1 MELLTR
7 TWRTFLRQLA
17 PDVWF
22 SIGILA
28 VLLTI
33 ELVGRQQATTDV
45 HDLCA
50 LVLLAALGYLIAQRH
65 RVRPIAWVT
74 ALGSLAPRM
83 GDWLQRRYAM
93 EVGFD
98 LRGKPRLPTGLP
110 RPLVI
115 GLAVVL
121 IIVALSLVC
130 AEYLP
135 LGLRGVLVHGW
146 YLGYLGLLTVLW
158 AALLGGTFAAIG
170 YPFAMIHN
178 RFAGSR
184 SNRGQRG
191 PRSEGTVLI
200 AYFAFFMMAAF
211 YLPAWLPLL
220 VCLFALTINIAT
232 TAIPS
237 NPDVQILWRYR
248 QPGAAL
254 HAIPWGWWVTW
265 EFTFLSMAAMSLSL
279 LSAGSSILGHTPT
292 AAMAAAA
299 ASATPAITRALL
311 PHEAMP
317 ITTSLG
323 LTLAWLGAG
332 ALSLHVA
339 ERLIARLRDPARP
352 SRPTLHI
359 KGDCSTEERQR
370 ITRHFRTAG
379 WTLRWAPAKRG
390 ATDVPVVLVSQPV
403 ECGIEGPSWPL
414 RVTVDEL
421 LTDTVLKRLVRRAE
435 ITMRR
440 RLISGLERLFKQ
452 AASRKYRRGTG
463 LWLAPHLW
471 FIPGASRDTR
481 EDDPEFEQGSM
492 LSGMVGMPYHRIFP
506 RCVRHHT
513 YQMLRALQID
523 LIFVEDG
530 VGFRRFCRVL
540 RMMFELYDMH
550 GGRKRA
556 EEIHFQGLPGV
567 RVLIHEYALD
577 EPFKSE
583 TYPEPEFESLGRARI
598 LHVFKDRGEQE
609 EPLET
614 PLDWTNMPAPSAAL

>member
-1 MELLTR
+1 MELLSR
-7 TWRTFLRQLA
+7 TWRSFLRQLA

-50 LVLLAALGYLIAQRH
+50 LVLLAAIAYLIAQRH
-65 RVRPIAWVT
+65 RIRPIGWVKGL
-74 ALGSLAPRM
+74 ARLGPRI
-83 GDWLQRRYAM
+83 GDWLQHRYSM

-98 LRGKPRLPTGLP
+98 LRGKPPLPTGLP
-110 RPLVI
+110 RPLVT
-115 GLAVVL
+115 GLGVVL
-121 IIVALSLVC
+121 AIVALSLIF

-135 LGLRGVLVHGW
+135 LGLRAVLVRGW
-146 YLGYLGLLTVLW
+146 YLGYLALLALLW
-158 AALLGGTFAAIG
+158 VALLGGTFAAIG

-178 RFAGSR
+178 RFAGNR
-184 SNRGQRG
+184 SGRSQRA

-200 AYFAFFMMAAF
+200 AYFALILMAAF
-211 YLPAWLPLL
+211 YLPAWVPLV
-220 VCLFALTINIAT
+220 VCLLALAVNVAT

-248 QPGAAL
+248 QPGASL
-254 HAIPWGWWVTW
+254 HAIPWSWWVTW
-265 EFTFLSMAAMSLSL
+265 EFTFLSMAALSLSL

-292 AAMAAAA
+292 VAEAAA
-299 ASATPAITRALL
+299 ASATPAVTRLPL

-323 LTLAWLGAG
+323 LTLAWLGAV

-352 SRPTLHI
+352 TRPVLFV
-359 KGDCSTEERQR
+359 KGDCSPDERQR
-370 ITRHFRTAG
+370 ITLHFRGHG
-379 WTLRWAPAKRG
+379 WSLRWPPAKRSS
-390 ATDVPVVLVSQPV
+390 TDVPVVLVNQAV
-403 ECGIEGPSWPL
+403 ESGLEGPSWPL
-414 RVTVDEL
+414 RVTVEEL
-421 LTDTVLKRLVRRAE
+421 LSDTVLKRLARRAE
-435 ITMRR
+435 IQMRR
-440 RLISGLERLFKQ
+440 RLMSGLERLFKQ

-481 EDDPEFEQGSM
+481 EDDMEFEQGTI

-506 RCVRHHT
+506 RCVRHHL
-513 YQMLRALQID
+513 YEMLRALQID

-530 VGFRRFCRVL
+530 VGYRRFCRVL
-540 RMMFELYDMH
+540 RMMFELYDVH

>member
-1 MELLTR
+1 MELLSR
-7 TWRTFLRQLA
+7 TWRTLLRQLA

-33 ELVGRQQATTDV
+33 EVVGRQQATTDV

-50 LVLLAALGYLIAQRH
+50 LVLLAALAYLIRERH
-65 RVRPIAWVT
+65 RVRPIGWVT
-74 ALGSLAPRM
+74 ALGRLAPRM
-83 GDWLQRRYAM
+83 GDWLQRRYSM

-98 LRGKPRLPTGLP
+98 LRGKPRLSTGLP
-110 RPLVI
+110 QPLVV
-115 GLAVVL
+115 GLGVVL
-121 IIVALSLVC
+121 AIVALSLVF
-130 AEYLP
+130 AENLP
-135 LGLRGVLVHGW
+135 LGLRAVLVRGW
-146 YLGYLGLLTVLW
+146 YLGYLALLALLW
-158 AALLGGTFAAIG
+158 TAMLGGTFAAIG

-178 RFAGSR
+178 HFARNR
-184 SNRGQRG
+184 SNRSARP
-191 PRSEGTVLI
+191 PRIEGTVLI

-211 YLPAWLPLL
+211 SLPAWLPLM
-220 VCLFALTINIAT
+220 VCLLALAINIAT

-248 QPGAAL
+248 KPGAVL

-279 LSAGSSILGHTPT
+279 IAAGSSILGHTPT

-299 ASATPAITRALL
+299 SATPAVTRPLL

-332 ALSLHVA
+332 ALGLHVA

-352 SRPTLHI
+352 SRPVLHI
-359 KGDCSTEERQR
+359 KGDRSAEDRQK
-370 ITRHFRTAG
+370 ITRHFRAER
-379 WTLRWAPAKRG
+379 WSLRWAPAKRSS
-390 ATDVPVVLVSQPV
+390 TDVPVVLVSQPV
-403 ECGIEGPSWPL
+403 ESGIEGPSWPL
-414 RVTVDEL
+414 RVTVEEL
-421 LTDTVLKRLVRRAE
+421 LSDTVLKRLARRAE
-435 ITMRR
+435 IQMRR

-452 AASRKYRRGTG
+452 AASRKYQRGTG

-481 EDDPEFEQGSM
+481 EDEADFEQGSI

-506 RCVRHHT
+506 RCVRHHA
-513 YQMLRALQID
+513 YEILRALQID

-540 RMMFELYDMH
+540 RMMFERYDMH